1 MEVTISTSAE
11 IKPRPRRRW
20 LVYTLQALWIGAVIL
35 IVYLLLFSV
44 RPGYARLTTICNE
57 AGCLTMQLDSAEL
70 ERLTTV
76 GISPHIYAIYQIG
89 LVTAVAIISG
99 TVSLLIFRARPDEP
113 FALFV
118 SLVLLLFG
126 VFFTDY
132 SELFR
137 TVNPALSDLVVM
149 LPGITLLSFVILC
162 YLFPDG
168 HFVPGW
174 TRWAAWAWIG
184 SPVVLIIGELGG
196 FYDTVYGLVAVS
208 LLGLLSTCIIAPIY
222 RYRKLSSRSQRQQ
235 LKWALFGLIQ
245 LVTVLLVLVELLP
258 FLIPDLD
265 KVGTLPNIISS
276 LIQAASLML
285 FPITIG
291 IALLRYRLWDVD
303 MILNRTLVY
312 VPLTSILTVI
322 YSTSMAI
329 SQRLFTT
336 ATGEQSQAVAI
347 FTTIVL
353 TTTFSPIKNSLQSYV
368 DKHFKEAPSRLKELK
383 ELGKQVTEVIESLDD
398 KLLARRLVETIVNA
412 HRTQGAAL
420 YLKEELGS
428 IADKGMTLAYA
439 TPDWIWEEGE
449 VSIILRDENRTLGRL
464 LLGRSRDREDY
475 TFEEC
480 DAIRSASLPVV
491 HNIYKVRAMHGVR
504 ALHQPTEYQRQA
516 LARGQ

>member
-1 MEVTISTSAE
+1 MEMTISTSAE
-11 IKPRPRRRW
+11 VKPRPRRRW
-20 LVYTLQALWIGAVIL
+20 LVYTLQALWIGAAIL
-35 IVYLLLFSV
+35 IVYLLLFSI
-44 RPGYARLTTICNE
+44 RPGYARLTTICDE
-57 AGCLTMQLDSAEL
+57 GDCLATQLDSAEL
-70 ERLTTV
+70 ESLTTL
-76 GISPHIYAIYQIG
+76 GISPHTYAIYQIG

-99 TVSLLIFRARPDEP
+99 AVSLLIFRARPNEP

-132 SELFR
+132 TEIFR
-137 TVNPALSDLVVM
+137 TVNPALSDLVSM
-149 LPGITLLSFVILC
+149 LPGITLLAFVILC

-174 TRWAAWAWIG
+174 TRWAAWAWIAA
-184 SPVVLIIGELGG
+184 PVVLIIGELGG
-196 FYDTVYGLVAVS
+196 FYEAVYGLVAVA

-258 FLIPDLD
+258 FLMPDLD
-265 KVGTLPNIISS
+265 RVGTLPNIISS
-276 LIQAASLML
+276 IIQSASLML

-383 ELGKQVTEVIESLDD
+383 ELDKQVTEVIESLDH
-398 KLLARRLVETIVNA
+398 KLLAKRLVETLVNA
-412 HRTQGAAL
+412 HRAQGAAL
-420 YLKEELGS
+420 YLREDPYSKDAKE
-428 IADKGMTLAYA
+428 MVLAYA

-449 VSIILRDENRTLGRL
+449 VSIILHDENTTLGRL

-475 TFEEC
+475 SLEEC
-480 DAIRSASLPVV
+480 DTIRSVSLPVIR
-491 HNIYKVRAMHGVR
+491 NIYKVRTMHGVR
-504 ALHQPTEYQRQA
+504 TLHQPTAYQSEAPVRK
-516 LARGQ
+516 